1 MVLTFLLGNLRL
13 AAVAESPWAL
23 VLLPMAKQEMCA
35 CWSVLELEAA
45 PLVAWCYPPAPP
57 QVSAARVA
65 VSRLQ
70 AVMAAKA
77 AMFLLPAAQ
86 AMKATA
92 VASHF

>member
-1 MVLTFLLGNLRL
+1 
-13 AAVAESPWAL
+13 
-23 VLLPMAKQEMCA
+23 MAKQEMCA
-35 CWSVLELEAA
+35 CWLVLELEAA

-70 AVMAAKA
+70 VVMAAKA